1 MKKLLMLMILFVT
14 LLSACSNDG
23 LETITFHGDSENW
36 SSELVIKQVSGD
48 IYEEVYVTLEY
59 LGDEEVSLVQTR
71 LETPWLDFLDALTS
85 GDRLPEN
92 NVIGYPPYQNHRFI
106 HAYEDGYDFEM
117 DIVWTVNNQS
127 RKEVLV
133 FTTDDART
141 SEVAP

>member
-1 MKKLLMLMILFVT
+1 MFIILFVT

-23 LETITFHGDSENW
+23 LQTITFHAESEEW
-36 SSELVIKQVSGD
+36 SGELIIKQVSGD
-48 IYEEVYVTLEY
+48 IYEQVYVTLEY

-71 LETPWLDFLDALTS
+71 LETPWLDLDALTS

-92 NVIGYPPYQNHRFI
+92 NIIEYPPYGNHRFI

-133 FTTDDART
+133 FTADD
-141 SEVAP
+141 